1 MAENKE
7 IKLNEQAFESANSK
21 LTNYKNDLTT
31 TKDNFNKANTNL
43 KAEWLGDGGTAFI
56 LSANVLGARFVKM
69 IQDLQEKSSDLQS
82 AKISMFGLD
91 SNLANCI
98 AEAILGPAAAGVVPT
113 ANTAAEYIKM
123 K

>member
-7 IKLNEQAFESANSK
+7 IKLNEQAFESTNSK
-21 LTNYKNDLTT
+21 LTNYKNDLTAA
-31 TKDNFNKANTNL
+31 KDNFNRANTNL

-69 IQDLQEKSSDLQS
+69 IQDLQEESSDLQS

-98 AEAILGPAAAGVVPT
+98 TEAIFGPAAAGVAPT
-113 ANTAAEYIKM
+113 ANTAGGILK
-123 K
+123 